1 MKKFFGLVVLVFS
14 SLFVL
19 VACGTNSI
27 TNKVEVSFSGY
38 DGIGVLEYND
48 TVIETTI
55 KEILLEK
62 VGFKKDEI
70 SSIIADDFNSF
81 SLIASSSDNIAKYEK
96 FEKYYNSVEFGFDK
110 KKELSNG
117 EEVTFEIKTSDKN
130 LPIKSEKKQ
139 FKVEGLEKSQKVSV
153 KELLDKQYSFTG
165 YNGFG
170 TVSFN
175 NDDQFVISSDQNGH
189 ISNDEEVKINILQD
203 YKDMLAKEGKI
214 LQDDFVNVKA
224 SGLQELSDIKGI
236 QEVLVKISDL
246 ATNSNKDKDYSLIY
260 SDKKTYSLEKQK
272 DFLSY
277 SASTKSLFSDK
288 EAPTLTVVSV
298 YKVLE
303 TTTYGKGG
311 SKPEGTVETKEYY
324 SIYGYQYIEIINN
337 QLILSDLNS
346 TSNGWTTYDNI
357 ESAVLTLERDGYR
370 EYVAK

>member
-236 QEVLVKISDL
+236 QEVFVKISDL